1 MLEGSGKH
9 PQSLSVHYLIA
20 TSLVLLSTL
29 FFASVDAYVVDGE
42 PLLLNAD
49 FSHHLAGWQV
59 SGDRDLVQVA
69 DGTVEIRHDA
79 LSQSNTL
86 SQCWD
91 REAFPDRILLGITAS
106 TSDLVLGV
114 KPWHLARAGLIGEL
128 ADGTKDYRLT
138 RRLLSL
144 KQDADWR
151 SYRTGIEIDQSLERI
166 CLSIGLLGSKGS
178 FRFKDPQL
186 YPAAVPPTYSL
197 IKNLLLAVW
206 VAVGVVWLI
215 QLVRHYRQRTQMGFI
230 LVMLMAISVGILM
243 PAELKSELENRLSLY
258 LPEFTTQQ
266 LFNTLGV
273 PYPLPADIL
282 PQRWD
287 VSKFG
292 HLLGF
297 FLLSL
302 ILFSEK
308 EKSVWMLLPGLVIA
322 AVVTEIMQHY
332 VPGRAPRL
340 SDVMVDLIGIVA
352 GWWLIRGY
360 FKLRQAVVG

>member
-1 MLEGSGKH
+1 MLEGSGKY

-20 TSLVLLSTL
+20 ISLALLSYL

-42 PLLLNAD
+42 QLLVNPD
-49 FSHHLAGWQV
+49 FSHHLAGWRI
-59 SGDRDLVQVA
+59 SGDQDLLQVA

-91 REAFPDRILLGITAS
+91 RERFPDRILVGITAS
-106 TSDLVLGV
+106 TADLVPGV
-114 KPWHLARAGLIGEL
+114 KPWHLAKAGLIGQFP
-128 ADGTKDYRLT
+128 DGSKDYRLSS
-138 RRLLSL
+138 RLVLL
-144 KQDADWR
+144 KQDVGWN
-151 SYRTGIEIDQSLERI
+151 SYRTGIEIDKSLERI

-178 FRFKDPQL
+178 FRFKHPLL
-186 YPAAVPPTYSL
+186 YPAAIPPTYSL

-206 VAVGVVWLI
+206 AAVGVIWLI
-215 QLVRHYRQRTQMGFI
+215 GLVRHYRQRTQMGFMLAM
-230 LVMLMAISVGILM
+230 LVAISVGIMM
-243 PAELKSELENRLSLY
+243 PAELKSEVENWLSLY
-258 LPEFTTQQ
+258 LPEFTTKQ
-266 LFNTLGV
+266 LLTTLGV
-273 PYPLPADIL
+273 PYQLPADML

-332 VPGRAPRL
+332 VPGRTPRL

-360 FKLRQAVVG
+360 FKLHQAVAG